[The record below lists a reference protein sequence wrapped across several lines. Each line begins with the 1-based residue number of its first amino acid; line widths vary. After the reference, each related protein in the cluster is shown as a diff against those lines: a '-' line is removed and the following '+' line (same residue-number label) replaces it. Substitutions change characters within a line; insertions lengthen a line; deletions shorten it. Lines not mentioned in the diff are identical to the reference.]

1 MQSAAYR
8 GSFRLKHSPGITG
21 RKLLFCQEPR
31 PGRLCVYSYRTEHL
45 AKKRKKKKKQKRK
58 KKSHGGEKRKR
69 KREVE
74 KKIPHGQLA
83 RSSGTRVVNSSTR
96 FSRLSAAFQL
106 HRAFAYSRRRT
117 IFTKGREIAAEIVA
131 AQRYARRHLLKR

>member
-58 KKSHGGEKRKR
+58 KKVTVVRRERERERWKRKYHTVNSHGRAVRASLTARRVSPAYPLRFNSIGHLHIRGGEPFLQKVAK
-69 KREVE
+69 
-74 KKIPHGQLA
+74 L
-83 RSSGTRVVNSSTR
+83 
-96 FSRLSAAFQL
+96 
-106 HRAFAYSRRRT
+106 RRRSLPRSDT
-117 IFTKGREIAAEIVA
+117 PAATC
-131 AQRYARRHLLKR
+131 